1 MCLTSKGQ
9 SLDETLDSSFGLGRV
24 SRSVPNWVSL
34 KTLMLK
40 ILSCEPAPQTKA
52 ATMHQSIWVVG
63 HGCDS
68 HAPTHLRVHTHTHTR
83 TLTHLPPRTYTL
95 IGVRPLALMHTHTHT
110 DLSPPF
116 TETRIG
122 AHKYAFWT
130 RTLAQKW
137 SRLAGR
143 ALQIASDCQI
153 EKKYLNSSEVDVWA
167 LVGFQLFKYLASQLV
182 FG

>member
-1 MCLTSKGQ
+1 MKHWIQVLDLGEFLEASRTE
-9 SLDETLDSSFGLGRV
+9 SLWKHWCWRFFLANQLLKLKLLQCTNRSEWLG
-24 SRSVPNWVSL
+24 
-34 KTLMLK
+34 M
-40 ILSCEPAPQTKA
+40 
-52 ATMHQSIWVVG
+52 VVT
-63 HGCDS
+63 H
-68 HAPTHLRVHTHTHTR
+68 THLHTCEYTHTHTR